1 MGGNNRSSV
10 SPVVG
15 SESVRLGVLSGA
27 PDPHDFDTS
36 SSVFSVLFTAKLGG
50 DDTTETVPLNRLWV
64 SSNPTV
70 EQLDSNQKELLDAL
84 LSSDPAS
91 TLDILQ
97 KWAHKDAR
105 QQAAELKRV
114 ARDDDAA
121 RKGGPVSTST
131 DRAVKREVIDML
143 LREFK
148 WATAVMD
155 SWFAVVQSQWGAPS
169 HSTVLDEFIDVLF
182 PDIQREAPTL
192 WSLVTALAT
201 GVVPKQTKDGAFKE
215 RKSDGRRGERRRTP
229 RDHSQ
234 SVGKKAF

>member
-1 MGGNNRSSV
+1 MRLAQSLEELLIFVKAEKADTVVADPPPRGSAYSERARHDKSHTLRVGAVVGVSTHGRAMGGNNRSSV

-97 KWAHKDAR
+97 KGAHQDAR
-105 QQAAELKRV
+105 QQAAESRRV
-114 ARDDDAA
+114 AREDNAA
-121 RKGGPVSTST
+121 RKGGPG
-131 DRAVKREVIDML
+131 
-143 LREFK
+143 
-148 WATAVMD
+148 TALPSAD
-155 SWFAVVQSQWGAPS
+155 PPSSQEAC
-169 HSTVLDEFIDVLF
+169 DA
-182 PDIQREAPTL
+182 EAPC
-192 WSLVTALAT
+192 
-201 GVVPKQTKDGAFKE
+201 VVCICNNDVCEGTRVRRQQRGASGAE
-215 RKSDGRRGERRRTP
+215 LNHNED
-229 RDHSQ
+229 
-234 SVGKKAF
+234 